1 VEQGA
6 SLHRQESN
14 GNFIFCLEDERVRPV
29 LEARGLGYSYGN
41 GLLFRGLSF
50 ALGPGE
56 ALALLGPSGSGKTT
70 LLHLVAG
77 LLPFQEGE
85 AIRGVPEARLA
96 RRRLSFLGL
105 VFQHHFL
112 LPELTALENVLVPGY
127 LAGRVDR
134 GRAWALLE
142 ALGLKEKAHLLPQRL
157 SGGERQRV
165 AVARALYLRPR
176 LLLAD
181 EPTASLDRRQAREV
195 LALLRALAREE
206 GAALLLATHD
216 EALVEGLPALRL

>member
-1 VEQGA
+1 
-6 SLHRQESN
+6 
-14 GNFIFCLEDERVRPV
+14 
-29 LEARGLGYSYGN
+29 
-41 GLLFRGLSF
+41 
-50 ALGPGE
+50 
-56 ALALLGPSGSGKTT
+56 
-70 LLHLVAG
+70 
-77 LLPFQEGE
+77 
-85 AIRGVPEARLA
+85 
-96 RRRLSFLGL
+96 
-105 VFQHHFL
+105 
-112 LPELTALENVLVPGY
+112 LENVLVPGY

>member
-1 VEQGA
+1 M
-6 SLHRQESN
+6 
-14 GNFIFCLEDERVRPV
+14 RPV

-41 GLLFRGLSF
+41 GPLFRGLSF

-77 LLPFQEGE
+77 LLPFQEGEVYWEGE

-127 LAGRVDR
+127 LAGQVDR

-165 AVARALYLRPR
+165 AVARALYLKPR

-195 LALLRALAREE
+195 LALLRALAQEE

>member
-1 VEQGA
+1 M
-6 SLHRQESN
+6 
-14 GNFIFCLEDERVRPV
+14 RPV

-41 GLLFRGLSF
+41 GPLFRGLSF

-77 LLPFQEGE
+77 LLPFQEGEVYWEGE

-127 LAGRVDR
+127 LAGQVDR

-206 GAALLLATHD
+206 GTALLLATHD

>member
-1 VEQGA
+1 M
-6 SLHRQESN
+6 
-14 GNFIFCLEDERVRPV
+14 RPV

-41 GLLFRGLSF
+41 GPLFRGLSF

-85 AIRGVPEARLA
+85 VYWEGEAIRGVPEARLA

-105 VFQHHFL
+105 VFQHRFL

-134 GRAWALLE
+134 GRAWALLQ
-142 ALGLKEKAHLLPQRL
+142 ALGL
-157 SGGERQRV
+157 
-165 AVARALYLRPR
+165 
-176 LLLAD
+176 
-181 EPTASLDRRQAREV
+181 
-195 LALLRALAREE
+195 
-206 GAALLLATHD
+206 
-216 EALVEGLPALRL
+216 

>member
-1 VEQGA
+1 
-6 SLHRQESN
+6 
-14 GNFIFCLEDERVRPV
+14 VRPV

-41 GLLFRGLSF
+41 GPLFRGLSF

-77 LLPFQEGE
+77 LLPFQEGEVYWEGE

-127 LAGRVDR
+127 LAGQVDR

-165 AVARALYLRPR
+165 AVARALYLKPR